1 MNAPS
6 IDTSS
11 SQKRKHAPSSTSVSD
26 HDGLTKNMEQI
37 ADSINGLVGV
47 TKQSHQTQ
55 QMNIL
60 HRRCKELED
69 TVQALDNLCMEL
81 ELKTL
86 EESCPRKKKVY
97 RKTLEKR
104 RSTAKQEGI
113 GRDNTINSQS
123 SRKYCYCNCW
133 NCHSHCHARS
143 HAMLCQCGW
152 N

>member
-1 MNAPS
+1 
-6 IDTSS
+6 
-11 SQKRKHAPSSTSVSD
+11 
-26 HDGLTKNMEQI
+26 MEQI

-81 ELKTL
+81 ELKML

-97 RKTLEKR
+97 RKMLEKEEVQQNR
-104 RSTAKQEGI
+104 KELEETTQSIHNHQESIVTATAGTATVTATPVAMPCYVNVD
-113 GRDNTINSQS
+113 GTDNKEDSDN
-123 SRKYCYCNCW
+123 
-133 NCHSHCHARS
+133 
-143 HAMLCQCGW
+143 
-152 N
+152 